1 MIIMEKDKLPTYNRD
16 QIVVMLKADE
26 DAPMG
31 IITDVT
37 QELRKANARRIIY
50 GANWKS
56 SQKP

>member
-1 MIIMEKDKLPTYNRD
+1 MEKDKLPTYNRD